1 MVETLVQRI
10 KRKDTPDN
18 PNRDQE
24 TREEFEQH
32 ALTNSVS
39 YAVRGGK
46 TYYQQ
51 YQNAFGKYDDLKSFR
66 PFLLPD
72 GFNESIADLE
82 DAIGSSQ
89 ELRGSLYTALE
100 NPIGMAGLFGSVI
113 GIISIVAPS
122 SIIPPE
128 LLMKEEISRR
138 GLLKIGFG
146 FGAIVGAVGGAT
158 LSYARFQTLKSL
170 EQNAI
175 YLDQTYSR
183 VYKTASRPIEHP
195 LLVGNYFQRFGIP
208 NRVQTRVINQNI

>member
-1 MVETLVQRI
+1 MVGTLVQRI
-10 KRKDTPDN
+10 KRKDTPNN

-32 ALTNSVS
+32 ALTNSAS
-39 YAVRGGK
+39 YAVRYGK
-46 TYYQQ
+46 NTYYQQ
-51 YQNAFGKYDDLKSFR
+51 YQNAFGKYDDFLKSFR

-72 GFNESIADLE
+72 GFNESIVDLE

-89 ELRGSLYTALE
+89 ELRGALYTALE

-113 GIISIVAPS
+113 GITAPS
-122 SIIPPE
+122 SISPPE
-128 LLMKEEISRR
+128 HLMKEEISRR
-138 GLLKIGFG
+138 DLLKIGFG

-183 VYKTASRPIEHP
+183 VYKTASQPIEHS
-195 LLVGNYFQRFGIP
+195 LLVRNYFKRFGIP
-208 NRVQTRVINQNI
+208 S